1 MKNYG
6 KSSSRTWRCAI
17 SITNLITELDC
28 WSYCFYFYKGGI
40 VEAIKTLFS
49 TYQYSKQLD
58 RDYYSNPVI
67 HDYDMYL
74 ESMQK
79 NNSLPLNY
87 NDLWSKLE
95 LATRQID
102 QAIYSELSQY
112 IGDNIVTITDIQFI
126 DKGSTCVLVMER

>member
-1 MKNYG
+1 
-6 KSSSRTWRCAI
+6 
-17 SITNLITELDC
+17 
-28 WSYCFYFYKGGI
+28 
-40 VEAIKTLFS
+40 
-49 TYQYSKQLD
+49 
-58 RDYYSNPVI
+58 
-67 HDYDMYL
+67 MYL